1 MFFKK
6 KDQNFLTPIKYLKFF
21 VVLFFLITSFLLGAY
36 SHKTHFF
43 YTFAKPI
50 VYENLGYIKK
60 IFKGKIQKVDKLNL
74 NIKFENLEKL
84 EKRKI
89 LFVDSFIDPN
99 LNNWL
104 PITID
109 FQGKSYKSKIRF
121 KGREPETHLNATM
134 RSKNKS
140 YKVKIKKS
148 QNGNILNMREFNL
161 MDLRL
166 SLIHI

>member
-74 NIKFENLEKL
+74 NIKFEILEKL

-99 LNNWL
+99 LNTWL
-104 PITID
+104 
-109 FQGKSYKSKIRF
+109 QSC
-121 KGREPETHLNATM
+121 
-134 RSKNKS
+134 
-140 YKVKIKKS
+140 V
-148 QNGNILNMREFNL
+148 NMEHGWR
-161 MDLRL
+161 D
-166 SLIHI
+166 